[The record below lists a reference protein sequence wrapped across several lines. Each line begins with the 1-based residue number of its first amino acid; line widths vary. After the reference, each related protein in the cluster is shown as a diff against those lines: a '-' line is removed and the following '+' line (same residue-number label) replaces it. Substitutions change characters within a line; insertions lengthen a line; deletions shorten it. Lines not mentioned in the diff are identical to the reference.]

1 MATFLRLWESRHSLQ
16 DELNDALRQAEIRK
30 DVEMRATI
38 SMQSVRRGVLA
49 RQYFRKK
56 RLSCKVIQRIYR
68 GYLARQ
74 MATYL
79 SMQRDKQRAHKLWT
93 AMAMVIQ
100 RSFRGFHSR
109 RYKHSYYERQAYL
122 RSVSA
127 KEEKVRELS
136 EQLAESTYLERE
148 QTRHQSEQAEFTKL
162 AKDLHHLVSTSNIPG
177 VFNSPYNV
185 EPLRA
190 FGAPVEAQLKTT
202 FQRSQYLQ
210 RHMQRSLGK
219 QRYTAL
225 HGHSMGQTG
234 STSGSYT
241 HSSFPRPLEP
251 LSEEPGS
258 ARGNKRS
265 SRAA

>member
-1 MATFLRLWESRHSLQ
+1 M
-16 DELNDALRQAEIRK
+16 
-30 DVEMRATI
+30 V
-38 SMQSVRRGVLA
+38 
-49 RQYFRKK
+49 
-56 RLSCKVIQRIYR
+56 
-68 GYLARQ
+68 
-74 MATYL
+74 TYL
-79 SMQRDKQRAHKLWT
+79 SMQRDKQRALKLWT
-93 AMAMVIQ
+93 AMATVIQ

-122 RSVSA
+122 RSVAA

-136 EQLAESTYLERE
+136 EQLAESTYQERE
-148 QTRHQSEQAEFTKL
+148 QLRHETEQAEFSTL

-190 FGAPVEAQLKTT
+190 FGAPVEAQIKTT
-202 FQRSQYLQ
+202 FQRSQFLQ

-225 HGHSMGQTG
+225 HGNLVHSG

-241 HSSFPRPLEP
+241 HASFPRPLEP
-251 LSEEPGS
+251 LTEEPGS
-258 ARGNKRS
+258 ARGN
-265 SRAA
+265 RATRLGAA